1 MRENTNM
8 KSVREHDSC
17 KMSIFQQ
24 LVRSAT
30 KIKRPWRSSPGTSSS
45 VMSGHGRPGRAI
57 AGVIS
62 LALLLFSLAGIPGVI
77 TGAYALSPDW
87 LSVRSLAET
96 PAKGQPPRHTPT
108 PTPVPSST
116 ATATLSPTLTPS
128 PAPSPTFTAVP
139 TKIATAPAGATP
151 TVKVTV
157 PSISGQAGRSQ
168 RQTPVSTSPTD
179 STGSP
184 AAQRNGESPSP
195 FLIMGI
201 LSGIAAIV
209 LLVAIGPVL
218 LRRRLM
224 PARNVK
230 LPPGGAAPWQRVR
243 DSANS
248 TDNNSTQNLPVT
260 GTLLPTTG
268 NSTPITKGNSSTTSH
283 LVPKRR
289 SALLPVR
296 HSLKPTK
303 LKAINRSSLP
313 ARARDSNLTRQNGL
327 PMRTIRERAKEREK
341 TGWVPAKED

>member
-1 MRENTNM
+1 MRENANM
-8 KSVREHDSC
+8 KSIREHDSC
-17 KMSIFQQ
+17 KMSISQQ
-24 LVRSAT
+24 LIRRAT
-30 KIKRPWRSSPGTSSS
+30 KIKRPWRRRHCSPGASSS
-45 VMSGHGRPGRAI
+45 VMSGHGRPGRAS

-62 LALLLFSLAGIPGVI
+62 LALLLFSLAGIPGII
-77 TGAYALSPDW
+77 TGAYALNPDW

-96 PAKGQPPRHTPT
+96 PAKGPPPRHTPT

-116 ATATLSPTLTPS
+116 ATATPSPTLT
-128 PAPSPTFTAVP
+128 PTFTAVP

-157 PSISGQAGRSQ
+157 PSISGQAGKSQ

-184 AAQRNGESPSP
+184 AAQRNGESLSP

-201 LSGIAAIV
+201 LSGIAAII

-224 PARNVK
+224 PAGNVK
-230 LPPGGAAPWQRVR
+230 LPPSGAAPWQRVR

-248 TDNNSTQNLPVT
+248 TDDNTQNLPVT

-283 LVPKRR
+283 PVPKRR
-289 SALLPVR
+289 PALLPAR

-313 ARARDSNLTRQNGL
+313 SGARDSSLTRQNGL

-341 TGWVPAKED
+341 TGWVAAKED